1 MLALLKHFIH
11 FIHYEI
17 ILFFLLFFFL
27 IFNLLFPSPITVKY
41 RAFYNDDV
49 IANTG

>member
-27 IFNLLFPSPITVKY
+27 IFNLLFPSPVKY